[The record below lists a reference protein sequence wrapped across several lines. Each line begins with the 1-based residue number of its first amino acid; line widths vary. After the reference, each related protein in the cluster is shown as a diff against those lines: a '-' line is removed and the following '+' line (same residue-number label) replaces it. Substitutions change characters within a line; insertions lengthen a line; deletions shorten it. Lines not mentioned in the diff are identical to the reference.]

1 MTTGMILGAAVWANG
16 PSPTLLRRTQ
26 HGAALFHTG
35 QIDRI
40 IVCGGLGKHPPSEAS
55 AMAHILRNAGV
66 PPDAIV
72 LEDRSTTT
80 GENIANAQPLLDTKD
95 VLIVTDWYHAPRARL
110 IARRA
115 GLNAKSSAP
124 GVKGARLWPQTK
136 GALREI
142 PAYIVYALG
151 FYGSRSERTKRAR

>member
-1 MTTGMILGAAVWANG
+1 MTTGIILGAAVWANG
-16 PSPTLLRRTQ
+16 PSPTLLRRTR
-26 HGAALFHTG
+26 HGAALFHAG
-35 QIDRI
+35 KIDRI
-40 IVCGGLGKHPPSEAS
+40 VTCGGLGKHPPSEAS
-55 AMAHILRNAGV
+55 AMAQILRDAGV
-66 PPDAIV
+66 PPGAIV

-80 GENIANAQPLLDTKD
+80 GENIANALPLLDTKE

-110 IARRA
+110 IAKRA

-124 GVKGARLWPQTK
+124 ALKGARFWPQAK

-151 FYGSRSERTKRAR
+151 LYRGRTERTKRAR